1 MTRAEIIQDIISG
14 IVMAAF
20 IAATY
25 IALVAISTP

>member
-20 IAATY
+20 IIATY
-25 IALVAISTP
+25 VAIVAVSTP